1 MLISSVQQTDSVI
14 YEHMYI
20 YSFQY
25 FFHLCLFL
33 NWRIIALQCC
43 VGLCHTRV
51 WISHNYIHI
60 YCAPLSLPPF
70 PPSHPS
76 RSSQSNRLGSL
87 YYTTTSYQLFLVNMV
102 VYICQCY
109 SLSSS
114 YLVLPSLYPQF
125 YSPHLHLHSFPENS
139 FISIIFLDAI

>member
-14 YEHMYI
+14 YEHMHI

-25 FFHLCLFL
+25 SFQLCIFL

-43 VGLCHTRV
+43 VGLCHTTV

-60 YCAPLSLPPF
+60 YWAPLSLPPF
-70 PPSHPS
+70 PLSHPS
-76 RSSQSNRLGSL
+76 RSSQSTRLGSL
-87 YYTTTSYQLFLVNMV
+87 YYTTTSYQLFVVQMV

-109 SLSSS
+109 FLSSS

-125 YSPHLHLHSFPENS
+125 YSPCLHLHSFPANS
-139 FISIIFLDAI
+139 SISTIFLDTI